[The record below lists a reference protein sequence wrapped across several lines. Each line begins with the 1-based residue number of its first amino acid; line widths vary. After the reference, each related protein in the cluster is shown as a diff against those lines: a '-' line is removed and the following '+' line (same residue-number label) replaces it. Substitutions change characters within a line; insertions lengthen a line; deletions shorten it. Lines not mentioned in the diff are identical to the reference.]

1 MKKVLVVQHDPR
13 DVAGRLGTVL
23 SARGVA
29 LKVLSPHAGDA
40 LPATLDGLSGL
51 VVLGGPMSVH
61 RHAEWP
67 FLAEEMRLLRQ
78 AVAAELPVLGI
89 CLGAQLLAAALGA
102 AVRRN
107 DSPEIGW
114 HPLTLLPGAASDPLF
129 AGLPETCTV
138 FQWHSDTF
146 ALPSGAVHL
155 ASSALCAQQGFRYGA
170 AAWGLQF
177 HLETDGPKL
186 AALTAAFAR
195 SLQAAGVDGARLL
208 QEAENFLPEAS
219 EIADVVFGRWA
230 DRLR

>member
-23 SARGVA
+23 TARGIA
-29 LKVLSPHAGDA
+29 QEVLSPHAGDA
-40 LPATLDGLSGL
+40 LPTTLEGVSGL

-61 RHAEWP
+61 RHEEWP
-67 FLAEEMRLLRQ
+67 FLADEMRLLRQ
-78 AVAAELPVLGI
+78 AVAEETPVLGI

-114 HPLTLLPGAASDPLF
+114 HPLTLLPGAAADPLF
-129 AGLPETCTV
+129 AGLPETFSV
-138 FQWHSDTF
+138 FQWHNDTF
-146 ALPSGAVHL
+146 ALPAGAVQL
-155 ASSALCAQQGFRYGA
+155 ASSARCAQQGFRYGDS
-170 AAWGLQF
+170 AWGLQF

-186 AALTAAFAR
+186 ASLTAAFAR
-195 SLQAAGVDGARLL
+195 SLQTAGVDGARLL
-208 QEAENFLPEAS
+208 QEAEAFLPEAS
-219 EIADVVFGRWA
+219 AIADLVFGRWA